1 QRPKTG
7 ELLYGRNAVIEGLR
21 GRRTPRSL
29 YLAEGAERQER
40 IANLLAEAQRR
51 RLPVK
56 RLKPPALEQLAPNVN
71 HQGVLLEVG
80 GYPYVQLDELLAGA
94 NGRPLVVLDHI
105 QDVQNFGTLIR
116 TADATGAAG
125 LIIPDRRGVSV
136 TPAVVNSSA
145 GAVEHV
151 AVARTPNLARAVDE
165 AKEAG
170 YWVVGLAAEPQA
182 EPIFRADIPTPALL
196 LIGSEGGGIGPSL
209 LKHCDLL
216 VRLPMLGNVESLNAA
231 VAGSVALYEL
241 LRRRLEAD

>member
-1 QRPKTG
+1 
-7 ELLYGRNAVIEGLR
+7 
-21 GRRTPRSL
+21 TPRCL
-29 YLAEGAERQER
+29 YLAEGVERQER
-40 IANLLAEAQRR
+40 VAGLLAEAERR

-56 RLKPPALEQLAPNVN
+56 RLKAPALEQLAPHVN

-80 GYPYVQLDELLAGA
+80 AYPYVQLDQLLAGA
-94 NGRPLVVLDHI
+94 GGRPLVVLDHI

-151 AVARTPNLARAVDE
+151 AIARVPNLARALDE
-165 AKEAG
+165 TKEAG
-170 YWVVGLAAEPQA
+170 YWAVGLAAEPPA
-182 EPIFRADIPTPALL
+182 ESIFRSDIPEPALL
-196 LIGSEGGGIGPSL
+196 IVGSEGGGIGPAL
-209 LKHCDLL
+209 RKHCDLL
-216 VRLPMLGNVESLNAA
+216 VQLPMLGKVESLNAA

-241 LRRRLEAD
+241 LRRRLPAD